1 VNIDLIAYVM
11 PISFLAAIALSLSVF
26 NDQNAY
32 AQNIQNTSN
41 TSNSTLYVVGN
52 AQTMVKPYKVTLSLS
67 VETTNTTANKALT
80 ANSKAMNN
88 ALEALKAAGVKENET
103 STSFFNISPNYNIT
117 EEDEDLPPIETR
129 DIISYTV
136 TNSITVD
143 SYSLLNVSQWID
155 TAVQA
160 GVNDTSSIYF
170 SLSDE
175 KSELIKNDLL
185 KQAVVNAKSKADIAA
200 SALGLKVIGVK
211 SIIIE
216 GVDGIPPTPQ
226 PQPFLAKEVMAAA
239 APEAGPPTPIIR
251 GEQQV
256 TSSVSTVFLVG

>member
-1 VNIDLIAYVM
+1 MNISLVAYVM
-11 PISFLAAIALSLSVF
+11 PISFLASIALSLSVF

-52 AQTMVKPYKVTLSLS
+52 AQTMVKPDKVTLSLS

-88 ALEALKAAGVKENET
+88 ALEALKAVGVKENET

-117 EEDEDLPPIETR
+117 RKDEDLPPVETR

-143 SYSLLNVSQWID
+143 SYNLLNVSQWID
-155 TAVQA
+155 TAVQS
-160 GVNDTSSIYF
+160 GVNDISSISF

-175 KSELIKNDLL
+175 KFELIKNDLL
-185 KQAVVNAKSKADIAA
+185 KQAVVNAKSKANIAA
-200 SALGLKVIGVK
+200 YALGLKVRGIK

-216 GVDGIPPTPQ
+216 GVDGIPP
-226 PQPFLAKEVMAAA
+226 PQPFLAKEAMAAA
-239 APEAGPPTPIIR
+239 APEAGPPAPIIA

-256 TSSVSTVFLVG
+256 TSSVTTVFLVS